1 MNSDCA
7 AALKLA
13 LELSRE
19 LLAAA
24 ERGDAGAIEILNARR
39 LELLKLV
46 RSASSTRMK
55 SDQTMIEE
63 ISLLNDQAIG
73 YADHFRR
80 AAGRKLDTAS
90 VGRRALVA
98 YGSNQA

>member
-1 MNSDCA
+1 MNHDCA

-24 ERGDAGAIEILNARR
+24 ERGDAGTIEILDAQR

-46 RSASSTRMK
+46 RQASSTMMK
-55 SDQTMIEE
+55 ADQKMIED
-63 ISLLNDQAIG
+63 ISHLNDQAIG

-98 YGSNQA
+98 YGSNQP